1 MTRYAKRVD
10 DNHAAVVADF
20 KALIPEASV
29 FDLSG
34 AGRGITDLIV
44 GLNGFNYLFEI
55 KDGSKPPSAR
65 KLTPAQEEF
74 HSGWKGQILVVHNAN
89 QMAAEIARVQNANS
103 DAAPDSDP
111 NSTTTL

>member
-10 DNHAAVVADF
+10 ANHSEVVAEF
-20 KALIPEASV
+20 KELLPEASV

-34 AGRGITDLIV
+34 AGRGIPDILV

-65 KLTPAQEEF
+65 KLTKAQQEL
-74 HSGWKGQILVVHNAN
+74 HSTWQGQICVIHNAG
-89 QMAAEIARVQNANS
+89 QMLADIAKTQN
-103 DAAPDSDP
+103 
-111 NSTTTL
+111 TK